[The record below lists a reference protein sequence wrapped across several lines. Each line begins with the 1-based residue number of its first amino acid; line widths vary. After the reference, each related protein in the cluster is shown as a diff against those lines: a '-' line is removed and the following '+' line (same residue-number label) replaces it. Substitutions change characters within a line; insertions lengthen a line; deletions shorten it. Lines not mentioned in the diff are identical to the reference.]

1 MNINKNFLP
10 IFQQNTSHLRYL
22 NISPIVSIDKKSM
35 HQLLEM
41 IISLPNLQICSLRLG
56 IVMCF
61 VQPSVSLKS
70 PIKNLRLTGM
80 NEPCFT
86 NRLMILLQHLP
97 CLQSLHIIANQLNF
111 MSTIKLD
118 DISCTA
124 PISIFILNINE
135 FIVPI
140 VQFTNFILNLTP
152 YVQEL
157 KIICR
162 TPIQDL
168 TYLDH
173 REWIKLIKSLPNLK
187 ELTLDIRRTND
198 IDEKIWDKRCQ
209 LLTKL
214 MTINHIVL
222 RIGK

>member
-1 MNINKNFLP
+1 
-10 IFQQNTSHLRYL
+10 
-22 NISPIVSIDKKSM
+22 
-35 HQLLEM
+35 
-41 IISLPNLQICSLRLG
+41 
-56 IVMCF
+56 
-61 VQPSVSLKS
+61 
-70 PIKNLRLTGM
+70 
-80 NEPCFT
+80 
-86 NRLMILLQHLP
+86 
-97 CLQSLHIIANQLNF
+97 
-111 MSTIKLD
+111 
-118 DISCTA
+118 
-124 PISIFILNINE
+124 LNINE

>member
-1 MNINKNFLP
+1 
-10 IFQQNTSHLRYL
+10 
-22 NISPIVSIDKKSM
+22 M

-41 IISLPNLQICSLRLG
+41 IISLPNLHICSLRLG
-56 IVMCF
+56 ISMCS

-80 NEPCFT
+80 NEICFT

-97 CLQSLHIIANQLNF
+97 CLQSLHIIANQLN
-111 MSTIKLD
+111 
-118 DISCTA
+118 
-124 PISIFILNINE
+124 FILNINE

-162 TPIQDL
+162 TPIQNL
-168 TYLDH
+168 IYLDH
-173 REWIKLIKSLPNLK
+173 QEWIKLIKSLPNLK

-198 IDEKIWDKRCQ
+198 IDEKTWDKSCQ